1 MLFLKIITKTTKNKG
16 VEVHISKSIIEI
28 RWIINILKRKKM
40 KENMHY
46 RNITL
51 STRVSAAQKAEYV
64 KISASHNI
72 SVSEWMASV
81 IEMNKFSYG
90 KIGDPTPNE
99 IKQKRENELLKKQL
113 QKTIVQRDTS
123 DEYAANMQERSN
135 KAVRDRDESNYALK
149 VAVTEN
155 DKLKRR
161 INAIE
166 SLMGRERTVNKVDIH
181 PEETIGFSVL
191 TILTVVLLGFK

>member
-1 MLFLKIITKTTKNKG
+1 
-16 VEVHISKSIIEI
+16 
-28 RWIINILKRKKM
+28 
-40 KENMHY
+40 Y

-64 KISASHNI
+64 KIAAGHNI

-90 KIGDPTPNE
+90 KIGDPTPLE

-123 DEYAANMQERSN
+123 DEFAANMLDRSN
-135 KAVRDRDESNYALK
+135 KAVRERDESNYAAK
-149 VAVTEN
+149 EAIVE
-155 DKLKRR
+155 KEKFKRR

-166 SLMGRERTVNKVDIH
+166 SLMGRERPANKVDIR

>member
-1 MLFLKIITKTTKNKG
+1 MKKKIDKN
-16 VEVHISKSIIEI
+16 I
-28 RWIINILKRKKM
+28 
-40 KENMHY
+40 HY

-51 STRVSAAQKAEYV
+51 STRVSAAQKAEFV
-64 KISASHNI
+64 KIAESHGV
-72 SVSEWMASV
+72 SPSEWMLTI
-81 IEMNKFSYG
+81 IETNKHSYG
-90 KIGDPTPNE
+90 KANDPTPNE

-123 DEYAANMQERSN
+123 EEYAANMLDRSN
-135 KAVRDRDESNYALK
+135 KAVRERDESNYAAK
-149 VAVTEN
+149 EAIVE
-155 DKLKRR
+155 KEKFKRR

-166 SLMGRERTVNKVDIH
+166 SLMGRERPANKVDIR

>member
-1 MLFLKIITKTTKNKG
+1 M
-16 VEVHISKSIIEI
+16 SK
-28 RWIINILKRKKM
+28 
-40 KENMHY
+40 NMHY

-64 KISASHNI
+64 KIASSHDI

-123 DEYAANMQERSN
+123 EEYAANMLDRSN
-135 KAVRDRDESNYALK
+135 KAVRERDESNYALK
-149 VAVTEN
+149 VALAE
-155 DKLKRR
+155 KEKFKRR
-161 INAIE
+161 LNAIE
-166 SLMGRERTVNKVDIH
+166 SLMAKERPANKVDIR
-181 PEETIGFSVL
+181 PEETIAFGLL
-191 TILTVVLLGFK
+191 TILSIVVFQVKF

>member
-1 MLFLKIITKTTKNKG
+1 MDNRNT
-16 VEVHISKSIIEI
+16 
-28 RWIINILKRKKM
+28 
-40 KENMHY
+40 Y

-51 STRVSAAQKAEYV
+51 STKVSAAQKAEYV
-64 KISASHNI
+64 KIAASHGI
-72 SVSEWMASV
+72 SPSEWMASV

-113 QKTIVQRDTS
+113 KKAIEQRDTS
-123 DEYAANMQERSN
+123 DEYGANMQERSN
-135 KAVRDRDESNYALK
+135 KAVRERDESNYALK
-149 VAVTEN
+149 VALAE
-155 DKLKRR
+155 KEKFKRR
-161 INAIE
+161 LNAIE
-166 SLMGRERTVNKVDIH
+166 SLMGKKRTTNKVDIR

>member
-1 MLFLKIITKTTKNKG
+1 MNK
-16 VEVHISKSIIEI
+16 
-28 RWIINILKRKKM
+28 
-40 KENMHY
+40 NMHY

-64 KISASHNI
+64 KIAASHGI
-72 SVSEWMASV
+72 SPSEWMASV

-113 QKTIVQRDTS
+113 KKAIAQRDTS
-123 DEYAANMQERSN
+123 DEYGANMQERSN
-135 KAVRDRDESNYALK
+135 KAVRDRDDSNYAMK
-149 VAVTEN
+149 VALAE
-155 DKLKRR
+155 KEKFKRR
-161 INAIE
+161 LNAIE
-166 SLMGRERTVNKVDIH
+166 SLMGKERPANKVDIH